1 LFDAPRPVNEESKMV
16 EPKSAS
22 QRERSLFGV
31 DEEWLERHREA
42 AIEPELPIIDPH
54 HHLWDR
60 GSRYLLDEF
69 ISDIDTGHNIRAS
82 VFVQCDS
89 MYRADGDPD
98 FAPIGETEFVNGVS
112 AMSASGGYGTAR
124 VCAGIVGFAELR
136 LGARVDAVL
145 EAHLRAAGDRF
156 RGVRGRSV
164 WDADQTIKGSTKDFP
179 RGLLLDSAFRE
190 GYARLSR
197 YGLSFDSWLFH
208 PQIPE
213 LTDLA
218 TKYPETT
225 VVLDHIGAPLAVGV
239 YAHKRDEVFADWR
252 RNLVALARCPN
263 VVVKL
268 GGLAMHLFGFDLDS
282 AHRAAPAS
290 SEELA
295 NMWRPYIEASIEIFG
310 AERCMFES
318 NFPVDKRG
326 VSYGVLWNA
335 FKRLAQRYSAAEKAA
350 LFYGTARRVYRL
362 AV

>member
-1 LFDAPRPVNEESKMV
+1 MTEPRA
-16 EPKSAS
+16 AS
-22 QRERSLFGV
+22 EREKSLFGV
-31 DEEWLERHREA
+31 DETWLRGRREA
-42 AIEPELPIIDPH
+42 IIEPDLPIVDPH

-69 ISDIDTGHNIRAS
+69 SSDIETGHNIRGS

-98 FAPIGETEFVNGVS
+98 FAPVGETEFVNGVA
-112 AMSASGGYGTAR
+112 AMSASGGYGPAR
-124 VCAGIVGFAELR
+124 ICAGIVGFAELR

-145 EAHLRAAGDRF
+145 EAHLRAAGERF
-156 RGVRGRSV
+156 KGIRGRSV
-164 WDADQTIKGSTKDFP
+164 WDADQTIKGSSKDFP
-179 RGLLLDSAFRE
+179 KGLLLDATFRE

-213 LTDLA
+213 LADLA
-218 TKYPETT
+218 GKFPETP
-225 VVLDHIGAPLAVGV
+225 VILDHIGAPLAIGV
-239 YAHKRDEVFADWR
+239 YAGKKDAVFAEWR
-252 RNLVALARCPN
+252 RNLAELARRPN

-282 AHRAAPAS
+282 AHRATPAS

-295 NMWRPYIEASIEIFG
+295 SAWRPYVETCIEIFG
-310 AERCMFES
+310 ADRCMFES

-326 VSYGVLWNA
+326 VSYAVLWNA
-335 FKRLAQRYSAAEKAA
+335 FKRLAADCSADEKAA
-350 LFYGTARRVYRL
+350 LFKDTASRVYRL
-362 AV
+362 AL